1 MTINRKAV
9 FDIVR
14 KGVGPL
20 NDEMVRLTDTAL
32 TAVEHLDEERD
43 RDVAE
48 DAGVMTMSNEGLVF
62 LANKEACVLST
73 YTDSVGV
80 LTIGVGHTK
89 HAGPPTP
96 VKGTKIVMEAA
107 FALFKKD
114 IQKYEAGVRRAVKVP
129 VLQHEFD
136 AMCSFHYNT
145 GAISRASFVDDL
157 NKGDRK
163 KAAQGMLKWN
173 KPPEIKARRAA
184 EKKLFETGN
193 YGDISKITVYN
204 TWPGKARRVDSSE
217 LLNPAVKVAV
227 TLVPVEDEVEEEA

>member
-1 MTINRKAV
+1 MTVNRKAV

-14 KGVGPL
+14 NGVGPL
-20 NDEMVRLTDTAL
+20 SPDMVSTVDVAL
-32 TAVEHLDEERD
+32 TAVEHMDEERD

-48 DAGVMTMSNEGLVF
+48 NTAVMVMSNQGLVF

-89 HAGPPTP
+89 AAGPPKP
-96 VKGTKIVMEAA
+96 VKGTSITLEAA

-136 AMCSFHYNT
+136 AMTSFHYNT
-145 GAISRASFVDDL
+145 GAIGRASFVDDL
-157 NKGDRK
+157 NAGNRK
-163 KAAQGMLKWN
+163 KAAQGM
-173 KPPEIKARRAA
+173 
-184 EKKLFETGN
+184 
-193 YGDISKITVYN
+193 
-204 TWPGKARRVDSSE
+204 
-217 LLNPAVKVAV
+217 
-227 TLVPVEDEVEEEA
+227 